1 MLIGRPPFE
10 TPEVKTTYRKIK
22 MNNYS
27 FPDNVQISEAAKTL
41 ITRILV
47 QDPYKRP
54 SLDDILNSSF
64 FQGVSIPSNLP
75 TSTLACPPTQN
86 LIKRY

>member
-27 FPDNVQISEAAKTL
+27 FPDNVQISEGAKTL
-41 ITRILV
+41 ISKILV
-47 QDPYKRP
+47 
-54 SLDDILNSSF
+54 
-64 FQGVSIPSNLP
+64 
-75 TSTLACPPTQN
+75 
-86 LIKRY
+86 

>member
-1 MLIGRPPFE
+1 MLIGKPPFE

-27 FPDNVQISEAAKTL
+27 FPENVQISESSKNL

-47 QDPYKRP
+47 
-54 SLDDILNSSF
+54 
-64 FQGVSIPSNLP
+64 
-75 TSTLACPPTQN
+75 
-86 LIKRY
+86 